1 MLVAPVGFEP
11 TKIHVLGVLRMPFRD
26 GAIVGTRGGIRTHIN
41 WFLRP
46 ARLPFRHPRLA
57 REPSGIRTHVLG
69 LNARNYASQLP
80 VHWSRRRDSNPQSLR
95 YQHTD

>member
-11 TKIHVLGVLRMPFRD
+11 TKIHVLSVLRVPFRD

-57 REPSGIRTHVLG
+57 WGTEFNRPVLRLSATGSLVAAEGLEPSIVAL
-69 LNARNYASQLP
+69 
-80 VHWSRRRDSNPQSLR
+80 
-95 YQHTD
+95 